1 MQGDILAEA
10 QRLRSE
16 RRAFALATVV
26 AAKAPTSGAPGER
39 AIVLPSGELKGWIGG
54 HCAQPAVVRQGLAAM
69 SDGSPRLVVLRPDAE
84 PDASPVGGIV
94 EVPMMCA
101 SQGELQ
107 VFVEPFLPRI
117 ELVVVGASAVA
128 RSLVRLGGGVEFDVW
143 ACDPE
148 ADMEMFP
155 EAQRLVLSLDAL
167 KPQLTPQSYVVV
179 ATINSYDE
187 DAVRTA
193 LESSASYVGIV
204 ASVKRFETIK
214 ATLREQGVSEELLER
229 LHRPKGLPGP
239 ALRPPEIAFS
249 ILAELMEV
257 RRQHIS
263 SEMELVNAPREEA
276 IDPICGMTVDVATA
290 EFTSERNGQTYYF
303 CSKGCKQRFDAQP

>member
-1 MQGDILAEA
+1 
-10 QRLRSE
+10 
-16 RRAFALATVV
+16 
-26 AAKAPTSGAPGER
+26 
-39 AIVLPSGELKGWIGG
+39 
-54 HCAQPAVVRQGLAAM
+54 
-69 SDGSPRLVVLRPDAE
+69 
-84 PDASPVGGIV
+84 
-94 EVPMMCA
+94 MMCA

-167 KPQLTPQSYVVV
+167 KPQLTPQSYVIV

-187 DAVRTA
+187 EAARAA
-193 LESSASYVGIV
+193 LESPASYVGIV
-204 ASVKRFETIK
+204 ASVKRFEAIK
-214 ATLREQGVSEELLER
+214 ATLREQGVSEEQLAR

-239 ALRPPEIAFS
+239 AIRPPEIAFS

-263 SEMELVNAPREEA
+263 SEMELSATPREEA

-290 EFTSERNGQTYYF
+290 AFTSERDGQTYYF